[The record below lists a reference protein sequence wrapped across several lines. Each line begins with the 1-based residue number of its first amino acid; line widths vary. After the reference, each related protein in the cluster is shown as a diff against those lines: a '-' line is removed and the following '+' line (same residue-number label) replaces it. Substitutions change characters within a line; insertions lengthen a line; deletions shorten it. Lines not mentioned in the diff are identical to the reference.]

1 MIFARTMVDGRR
13 RPLLL
18 VLGLLIAAPAQAMTL
33 SEALDAAVQNDP
45 AVRQS
50 LQETDR
56 EGNALLF
63 ADGMTL
69 HQVRAFLE
77 VHGFLHVTPRYNVE
91 RVNAH
96 NFYDLVVV
104 ETPGS
109 GGG

>member
-50 LQETDR
+50 LAR
-56 EGNALLF
+56 LL
-63 ADGMTL
+63 
-69 HQVRAFLE
+69 
-77 VHGFLHVTPRYNVE
+77 
-91 RVNAH
+91 
-96 NFYDLVVV
+96 
-104 ETPGS
+104 
-109 GGG
+109 